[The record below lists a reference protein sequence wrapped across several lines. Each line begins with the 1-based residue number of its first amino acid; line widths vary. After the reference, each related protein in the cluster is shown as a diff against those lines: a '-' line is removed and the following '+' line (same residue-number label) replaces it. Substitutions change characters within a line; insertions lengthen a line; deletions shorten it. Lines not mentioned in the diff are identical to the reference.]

1 MPLASVLIEI
11 ATSQLKE
18 LIELGYVQL
27 SPGLSVL
34 TTDLAKSAKFN
45 TALVLHEV
53 LWLLS
58 PFFFPFLKG
67 INWIFIANVAFRDAL
82 YPFHIYE
89 SMCTIGQTYTKSKH
103 IYMYNPTFFCTS
115 ASSSLC
121 TFETKI
127 QYIYQPDRFQS
138 MPNIPKDN
146 VYPKKGVPLNS
157 KFVSL

>member
-1 MPLASVLIEI
+1 M
-11 ATSQLKE
+11 
-18 LIELGYVQL
+18 QL

-53 LWLLS
+53 SWLLS

-89 SMCTIGQTYTKSKH
+89 SMCTIGQTYTKS
-103 IYMYNPTFFCTS
+103 IYICTTPIF
-115 ASSSLC
+115 LHQWILFPIC

-146 VYPKKGVPLNS
+146 VYPKKGVPFHS
-157 KFVSL
+157 RFVSL

>member
-58 PFFFPFLKG
+58 PFFFPF
-67 INWIFIANVAFRDAL
+67 
-82 YPFHIYE
+82 
-89 SMCTIGQTYTKSKH
+89 
-103 IYMYNPTFFCTS
+103 
-115 ASSSLC
+115 
-121 TFETKI
+121 
-127 QYIYQPDRFQS
+127 
-138 MPNIPKDN
+138 
-146 VYPKKGVPLNS
+146 
-157 KFVSL
+157 